1 MTPLAICSL
10 HCLGPLAADMP
21 RHERAA
27 VAAPFAACLLALAVP
42 LLSLHVRGHEELMGE
57 ADAEEPVIDGALALR
72 ADVERYST
80 AMEDSL
86 YNFGELAERHAP
98 VLLAKAQ
105 KRRRW
110 GRDAVRRAF
119 ELAGNISRVILRPD
133 AVHGIPRLEDGVA
146 VELGAPAAC
155 SKGYP
160 GLNMVLAH
168 LRRDWHSIGD
178 GVRKALHEPVLA
190 EAKRFLGPDTPGR
203 VVVPGAGLGR
213 LALELGALGFH
224 VEAVECSN
232 ALGAAFTALVA
243 ENSPVRDLCLRAGA
257 SAWENVFGGDEGDQ
271 YRLDCP
277 DPGVDASSLLRR
289 ARGARVVGAAAPP
302 TTRFTVGDFEAAA
315 DGWTGPHGGGAAAVV
330 TLFFI
335 DTARDVVDTVSQIV
349 ALLRQGAEGGAGS
362 RAKAV
367 LAACDGASG
376 AVWIN
381 AGPLSYGKPAKH
393 PLSWEEVRAVAE
405 AWGLQWLE
413 ERRLQDVPYSD
424 AEAVGM
430 YTESYTVPL
439 SVGVVCAGEADSASV
454 AG

>member
-1 MTPLAICSL
+1 MA
-10 HCLGPLAADMP
+10 GPTSPHVFPRMP

-27 VAAPFAACLLALAVP
+27 VAAPFAACLVALAVP
-42 LLSLHVRGHEELMGE
+42 LFRLHVRGHEELVGDGE
-57 ADAEEPVIDGALALR
+57 AEEPVIDGALALR

-86 YNFGELAERHAP
+86 FNFGELAERHAP
-98 VLLAKAQ
+98 ALLAKAQ
-105 KRRRW
+105 QRRRW

-119 ELAGNISRVILRPD
+119 ELTGNISRVILRQD
-133 AVHGIPRLEDGVA
+133 AVHGVPQLVDGVA
-146 VELGAPAAC
+146 VEMGAPGAC

-160 GLNMVLAH
+160 GLGMVLAL

-178 GVRKALHEPVLA
+178 GVRRALHDPVLA
-190 EAKRFLGPDTPGR
+190 EAERFLGSDTPGR

-213 LALELGALGFH
+213 LALELGARGLH
-224 VEAVECSN
+224 VDAVECSN

-243 ENSPVRDLCLRAGA
+243 EDSPVRDLCLRAGA
-257 SAWENVFGGDEGDQ
+257 AAWENAFAGDEGDQ

-277 DPGVDASSLLRR
+277 DPAVNAASLLRQ
-289 ARGARVVGAAAPP
+289 ARGEHAAGAVSVPS
-302 TTRFTVGDFEAAA
+302 TRFTVGDFEAAA
-315 DGWTGPHGGGAAAVV
+315 DAWTGPDGGGAAAVV

-335 DTARDVVDTVSQIV
+335 DTVRDVVDTVSQIV
-349 ALLRQGAEGGAGS
+349 VLLREGAEGGAGS
-362 RAKAV
+362 RSEAV
-367 LAACDGASG
+367 RAACDGASG

-381 AGPLSYGKPAKH
+381 AGPLSYGKAVKH
-393 PLSWEEVRAVAE
+393 QLSWGEVRAVAE
-405 AWGLQWLE
+405 AWGVRWVE

-439 SVGVVCAGEADSASV
+439 SVGVVCAGEEEEEAV
-454 AG
+454 TG